1 MSDFLSSNLDKYNE
15 FELGF
20 GKNNKLC
27 QYSEIV
33 INELEKYNLNY
44 IRFERDPEYDGYYLL
59 IVAGTRKDL
68 HNLINNCSD
77 DPWFFDWDGSIGIH
91 NESTTL
97 DEMCDNCCDSLNE
110 TYSKEELEEFVGKV
124 FNQQKITKI
133 FRRFRYGDTRLYAKT
148 QCVNCGRTKKVFL
161 SNLVNDPKK
170 FGSCICSERKVD
182 SRCTWA
188 TDLYNGN
195 RKLRNNTSGY
205 TGVSFIKS
213 LNGVPYHKWR
223 AYIEVDGERTYLGD
237 FNSKAKAIEHRQE
250 AAEKGIKWYKQNRNK
265 LLRIKRKRPK
275 KHRPS
280 KYANRSR
287 RSIMRSRKK
296 GN

>member
-1 MSDFLSSNLDKYNE
+1 MSTGL
-15 FELGF
+15 
-20 GKNNKLC
+20 NKFILIFNKDNKIALYLNDIID
-27 QYSEIV
+27 QL
-33 INELEKYNLNY
+33 NKYNLNY
-44 IRFERDPEYDGYYLL
+44 IAFENDRNTDHL
-59 IVAGTRKDL
+59 IISGDEKDL
-68 HNLINNCSD
+68 INVLKDSENNYWLID
-77 DPWFFDWDGSIGIH
+77 FDCY
-91 NESTTL
+91 ESYDYTTL
-97 DEMCDNCCDSLNE
+97 DEMCDNSSGSLNE
-110 TYSKEELEEFVGKV
+110 TYSKEELQKFVGKV

-133 FRRFRYGDTRLYAKT
+133 FRRFKYGDTRLYAKT

-170 FGSCICSERKVD
+170 FGSCICSETKVD

-213 LNGVPYHKWR
+213 LKGVPYHKWR

-237 FNSKAKAIEHRQE
+237 FNSKTKAIEHRQE

-287 RSIMRSRKK
+287 RSITRSRKR